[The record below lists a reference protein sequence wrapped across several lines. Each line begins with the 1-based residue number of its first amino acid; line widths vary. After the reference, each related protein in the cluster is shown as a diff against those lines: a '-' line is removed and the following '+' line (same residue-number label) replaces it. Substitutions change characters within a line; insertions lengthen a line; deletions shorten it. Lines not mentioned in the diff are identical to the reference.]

1 MLRSAGACQ
10 DGMSQRRIVRVADL
24 HELGHH
30 RSGDRVVHLGDC
42 RFETAL
48 IETCESLAVGQR
60 LRNAVLRRPPEHAVE
75 QSGLLCAGHAAGRA
89 AGERKVGFDEGV
101 ATVHIG
107 RDFHDDGVDHGV
119 A

>member
-10 DGMSQRRIVRVADL
+10 DGMFQRRIVRVADL

-60 LRNAVLRRPPEHAVE
+60 LRDAC
-75 QSGLLCAGHAAGRA
+75 LLYTSDAA
-89 AGERKVGFDEGV
+89 DE
-101 ATVHIG
+101 
-107 RDFHDDGVDHGV
+107 
-119 A
+119 

>member
-1 MLRSAGACQ
+1 MATEMDWR
-10 DGMSQRRIVRVADL
+10 
-24 HELGHH
+24 GH
-30 RSGDRVVHLGDC
+30 D
-42 RFETAL
+42 
-48 IETCESLAVGQR
+48 ESLGG
-60 LRNAVLRRPPEHAVE
+60 VLSDFFESPEGRAKM
-75 QSGLLCAGHAAGRA
+75 GAGHAAGRA

>member
-1 MLRSAGACQ
+1 
-10 DGMSQRRIVRVADL
+10 MSQRRIVRVADL

-60 LRNAVLRRPPEHAVE
+60 LRDAVLRRPPEHAVE
-75 QSGLLCAGHAAGRA
+75 QSGLRCAGHAAGRA